1 MATKDTLQE
10 DQNSFAD
17 SFNEDTPAPAEQSE
31 DEAFGLNM
39 PEADEVPDD
48 NSGDNGD
55 PALMIAIEAA
65 PKEGEGESAA
75 EDAAET
81 PAEEAG
87 ESPAEQ
93 VAEGEPEMT
102 QNDRTWEGRLK
113 KREEELKAREEAL
126 KAREEG
132 ADNEAAEESAE
143 GEGDGQVDD
152 IEGMKSRLAEDFGQE
167 FLDTIV
173 AIAKSEASAV
183 AGSHVDY
190 IRNSVRDI
198 INGINDDRARRHFET
213 IHDAHP
219 DFFEVSESPEF
230 KEFVSNLPPTDRS
243 EAERVIAAGSASEI
257 NALLT
262 QFKQSAGAAGN
273 DDALEAA
280 EGVRSSGIRL
290 PKPPAAADDDF
301 VSAWNES

>member
-17 SFNEDTPAPAEQSE
+17 SFNEDTPAPAEQTE
-31 DEAFGLNM
+31 DEAFGLNI

-48 NSGDNGD
+48 NSGDSGD

-65 PKEGEGESAA
+65 PAEG
-75 EDAAET
+75 
-81 PAEEAG
+81 AEEAG
-87 ESPAEQ
+87 EAPAAELQAEEAPAEEAP
-93 VAEGEPEMT
+93 AEIEPEMT

-132 ADNEAAEESAE
+132 VDNEAAEESAE

-183 AGSHVDY
+183 AGSHVDD
-190 IRNSVRDI
+190 IRNSVGDI

-219 DFFEVSESPEF
+219 DFVEVSESPEF

-243 EAERVIAAGSASEI
+243 EAERVIAAGSAREI

>member
-10 DQNSFAD
+10 DQNTFAD

-65 PKEGEGESAA
+65 PAEG
-75 EDAAET
+75 
-81 PAEEAG
+81 AEEAG
-87 ESPAEQ
+87 EAPAAELQAEEAPAEEAP
-93 VAEGEPEMT
+93 AEIEPEMT

-132 ADNEAAEESAE
+132 VDNEAAEELAE

-183 AGSHVDY
+183 AGSHVDD
-190 IRNSVRDI
+190 IRNSVGNI

-219 DFFEVSESPEF
+219 DFVEVSESPEF

-243 EAERVIAAGSASEI
+243 EAERVIAAGSAREI